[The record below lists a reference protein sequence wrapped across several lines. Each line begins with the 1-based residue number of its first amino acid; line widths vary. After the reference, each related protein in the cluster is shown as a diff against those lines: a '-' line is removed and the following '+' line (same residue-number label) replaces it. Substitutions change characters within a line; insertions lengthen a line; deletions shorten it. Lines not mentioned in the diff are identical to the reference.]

1 MRGHFRKSITI
12 LAFVAGGL
20 AAAGARAEAPKSTS
34 AIKPGAPDRY
44 VVVPGDTLWGIAK
57 RFTNSPWRWPELWNL
72 NKDEIKNPHRIYPG
86 NVIVLDRLTGRLSLA
101 PGTAKP
107 GTAKPGATTS
117 GTATSGTVAP
127 PSGTEVLRPRMRVIG
142 STEAPIPSIPPSV
155 IDPFLSQPL
164 VIEPDG
170 LDNAPTII
178 ATQQDRVILGAG
190 NTAYVRG
197 IEKSS
202 EKTWDIYRKGVALVD
217 PDTNQT
223 LGYEA
228 IYLGTAQVTRR
239 GDPTTVRLLKVKREI
254 GVGDKLV
261 AAPPPQEI
269 NYAPHAPS
277 VFIKGRVMSI
287 YGGIG
292 SETGNLSVITI
303 NRGKADGIDVGTVLA
318 VYTHGDTVTDKS
330 KPKGSPDS
338 IIHLPDEA
346 NGEIF
351 VFRVFTRVSYALVM
365 RISRPVKPLDVVE
378 NPS

>member
-1 MRGHFRKSITI
+1 
-12 LAFVAGGL
+12 
-20 AAAGARAEAPKSTS
+20 
-34 AIKPGAPDRY
+34 
-44 VVVPGDTLWGIAK
+44 
-57 RFTNSPWRWPELWNL
+57 
-72 NKDEIKNPHRIYPG
+72 
-86 NVIVLDRLTGRLSLA
+86 
-101 PGTAKP
+101 
-107 GTAKPGATTS
+107 
-117 GTATSGTVAP
+117 
-127 PSGTEVLRPRMRVIG
+127 MRVIG